1 MWYYVAKSAGSMDV
15 FHCFSPQQ
23 TVIFRHSLRQCRVE
37 LPGEGPPL
45 GLGSQPGDR
54 AAGRHRCQR
63 SGERLRKD
71 GPMATSQGDLGAVE
85 VPEGPN
91 YMGYAGF
98 CTMRFYLYLS
108 PSLSLSIY
116 VYIQPIL
123 VNFTP
128 KNRFDLTISLVK
140 HRDLCDKNW
149 NRHNGIKSNLYH

>member
-1 MWYYVAKSAGSMDV
+1 MASALAKNG
-15 FHCFSPQQ
+15 CFSGRFSPEQ
-23 TVIFRHSLRQCRVE
+23 TVIFRSLRQCRVE

-91 YMGYAGF
+91 YMGHAGF
-98 CTMRFYLYLS
+98 CTMRFYLYIYLYRYIYIY
-108 PSLSLSIY
+108 LSLYIY
-116 VYIQPIL
+116 STKFGEFYAKKQI
-123 VNFTP
+123 
-128 KNRFDLTISLVK
+128 
-140 HRDLCDKNW
+140 
-149 NRHNGIKSNLYH
+149 

>member
-1 MWYYVAKSAGSMDV
+1 MWYMASALAKYG
-15 FHCFSPQQ
+15 CFSGRFSPEQ
-23 TVIFRHSLRQCRVE
+23 TVIFRSLRQCRVE

-45 GLGSQPGDR
+45 GLGSQPAGDR
-54 AAGRHRCQR
+54 ASGHHRCQR

-91 YMGYAGF
+91 YMGHAGF
-98 CTMRFYLYLS
+98 CTMRFYL
-108 PSLSLSIY
+108 SIY
-116 VYIQPIL
+116 IYISIYIYSTKFGE
-123 VNFTP
+123 FTP
-128 KNRFDLTISLVK
+128 KSRFDLTISLVK